1 MLTDCPLFRL
11 VWGGPAVHHVWVW
24 WWRLWPRWMQG
35 QNLACLHVVDVQDEQ
50 CGPLSCWVFNGP
62 LYSVFLSLMSL
73 VFLIVSVSLIVLRW
87 PCVVDRTLKSNYCYS
102 QSHTSSALSLALF
115 TCSFSHAIYTYRS
128 KCRRRRK
135 NIFLFLFIFYASSH
149 GFFSL
154 VSHLFQE
161 SVLAYFLCMWLCSWC
176 FVAFFVF
183 RYFRHHSFWRHHTD
197 CQNADT
203 VIWSLQACVISQLE
217 FK

>member
-62 LYSVFLSLMSL
+62 LYSVFLIVFLSLMSL
-73 VFLIVSVSLIVLRW
+73 VFLIVSLSLTVLRW

-128 KCRRRRK
+128 KCRRRKK

-149 GFFSL
+149 GFFFFSL

-203 VIWSLQACVISQLE
+203 VIWS
-217 FK
+217 